1 MAKQPN
7 FLLGNGHRLTSPVTV
22 PKGMEPKDPPYAL
35 PEAKQ
40 RLAQQFAAAATTLTS
55 LPDAACPDG
64 YAVGLLTL
72 HPQYT
77 AKSYFPGDLL
87 REARMEAIGSRP
99 SRATPERWTRQGEP
113 EELPT
118 TELFVAARRDDFQR
132 FAKGIPGLTEADRS
146 ARDLFKVE
154 TFRAPTTKDRVQR
167 LRKRSAEPML
177 EVVLHT
183 SGIPKPARI
192 LEAFEAFAVSMGLD
206 PMMERRFDVSGLCFL
221 PIRAPRE
228 LIDDLSQ
235 FSFLRTIRE
244 MPGLRPLRPIIR
256 ASAKTKPFPVTLPE
270 ATPVDKQL
278 RAAVFDGGISD
289 EFHATEL
296 AVAHEPDGIRSPV
309 DGYVDHGTGVTSAVL
324 FGPLSKG
331 VALPQPYG
339 IVDHYRVLDEQST
352 HDPLEL
358 YDALNH
364 ITNVLQSRKYQF
376 INLSIGPALPIEDY
390 DVHAWTAVLD
400 SILADGE
407 TLATI
412 AVGNEGEQD
421 HESGNARVQVPSDS
435 VNSLAVG
442 AADSRGETWGR
453 ASYSCIGPGR
463 SPGRIKPEV
472 IAFGGCGKEPFYVL
486 DQSTSIAIPDAGT
499 SYASPHA
506 LRMGMGV
513 RAHFGNSLSM
523 LAIKALLVHCSE
535 PGTGLS
541 VHEIGWG
548 RVAEDLDSIVICPD
562 GEARIVYQGELTP
575 GQFLRTP
582 VPLPSGKLEGMVTL
596 TATFCFACQTDPEDP
611 GNYTR
616 GGLDVTFRPHSE
628 KFKDD
633 AVHPKS
639 ASFFR
644 HSDFDTEKELRQ
656 DAHKWET
663 TLHRR
668 QRFQSQT
675 LKDPVF
681 DVHYQV
687 REASKPSSG
696 DKIKYALIITLS
708 APRVTNL
715 YQRIVQ
721 RYQTQLEPIVPVI
734 EVPIRVR

>member
-7 FLLGNGHRLTSPVTV
+7 FLLGNGHRLTSPVTIT
-22 PKGMEPKDPPYAL
+22 KGQEPKDPPYDL
-35 PEAKQ
+35 SNAKQ
-40 RLAQQFAAAATTLTS
+40 RLAQQFSDAANTLTS
-55 LPDAACPDG
+55 LPDEACPDG
-64 YAVGLLTL
+64 YSVGILTL

-99 SRATPERWTRQGEP
+99 SRTTPEKWTRIGEP

-118 TELFVAARRDDFQR
+118 TDLFIAARREDFQR
-132 FAKGIPGLTEADRS
+132 FARGIPGLTEADRS
-146 ARDLFKVE
+146 SRDLFKVE
-154 TFRAPTTKDRVQR
+154 KFRAPKAKDRVQR
-167 LRKRSAEPML
+167 LHKRSKEPML

-183 SGIPKPARI
+183 SGMPKPVRI
-192 LEAFEAFAVSMGLD
+192 LEAFEAFAESLGLD
-206 PMMERRFDVSGLCFL
+206 PMMERRFDVSGLSFL
-221 PIRAPRE
+221 PIRVSRE
-228 LIDDLSQ
+228 LIEDLSQ
-235 FSFLRTIRE
+235 FSFLRTVRE

-256 ASAKTKPFPVTLPE
+256 ASAKTKPFSVKLPE
-270 ATPVDKQL
+270 AIPIDTQL
-278 RAAVFDGGISD
+278 RAAVFDGGISASL
-289 EFHATEL
+289 HATRL
-296 AVAHEPDGIRSPV
+296 AVAHEPDGIQSPV
-309 DGYVDHGTGVTSAVL
+309 EDYVDHGTGVTSAVL
-324 FGPLSKG
+324 FGPLSKD
-331 VALPQPYG
+331 VDVPRPYG
-339 IVDHYRVLDEQST
+339 IVDHYRVLDEKSSQ
-352 HDPLEL
+352 DPLEL

-364 ITNVLQSRKYQF
+364 IKNVLQSRKYQF

-400 SILADGE
+400 SLWADGE

-421 HESGNARVQVPSDS
+421 HASGNARVQVPSDS

-442 AADSRGETWGR
+442 AANSRGANWGR

-463 SPGRIKPEV
+463 SPGLIKPEV

-486 DQSTSIAIPDAGT
+486 DQSTSIATPDAGT

-513 RAHFGNSLSM
+513 RAHFGNGLSM
-523 LAIKALLVHCSE
+523 LAIKSLLVHCSE
-535 PGTGLS
+535 PKKEMHI
-541 VHEIGWG
+541 HEIGWG
-548 RVAEDLDSIVICPD
+548 RIAEDLDGIVICPD
-562 GEARIVYQGELTP
+562 GEARVVYQGELTP

-616 GGLDVTFRPHSE
+616 GGLDVTFRPHADKFE
-628 KFKDD
+628 KD
-633 AVHPKS
+633 AVHPKTT
-639 ASFFR
+639 SFFR
-644 HSDFDTEKELRQ
+644 RSDFDTEKELRQ

-668 QRFQSQT
+668 QRFQPQT

-687 REASKPSSG
+687 REAGKPSSG

-708 APRVTNL
+708 APKVKNL

-734 EVPIRVR
+734 EVPIRIR